1 MKVNVEVS
9 AEYSPPYAVIF
20 TDAVT
25 DEIRKIIDM
34 LATDN
39 SPIIAQQE
47 DRMVVIKP
55 EEVYMVRVEDG
66 DTVIYTEKSK
76 YYSRKRLYE
85 LLEQLGT
92 GFMRISKQTVINLS
106 CIQSVEAG
114 FSGTLILRLN
124 NNISDYVSRKFLP
137 ELKKYLGI

>member
-9 AEYSPPYAVIF
+9 EEYFPPYAVIF

-34 LATDN
+34 LATEN

-47 DRMVVIKP
+47 DRMVIIKP
-55 EEVYMVRVEDG
+55 EEVYMVRVEGG

-85 LLEQLGT
+85 VFERLGA
-92 GFMRISKQTVINLS
+92 GFMQISKQTVVNLS
-106 CIQSVEAG
+106 CIESVEAG
-114 FSGTLILRLN
+114 FGGTLLLKLN
-124 NNISDYVSRKFLP
+124 NDICDYVTRKFLP

>member
-9 AEYSPPYAVIF
+9 EEYFPPYAVIF

-25 DEIRKIIDM
+25 DEIQKIIDI

-55 EEVYMVRVEDG
+55 EEVYMVRVEG
-66 DTVIYTEKSK
+66 GNTVIYTEKSK

-85 LLEQLGT
+85 LIEQLGA